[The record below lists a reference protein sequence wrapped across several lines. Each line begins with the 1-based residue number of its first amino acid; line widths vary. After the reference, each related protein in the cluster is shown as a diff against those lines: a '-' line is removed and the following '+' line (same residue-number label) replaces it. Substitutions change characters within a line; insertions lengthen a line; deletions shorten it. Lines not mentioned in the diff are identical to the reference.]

1 MRFHCWWLGMNS
13 CKQCMYIHLLVLSF
27 VLFQYCLFHL
37 TAKSSL
43 KERLGEGLYFLPP
56 AILYS
61 SRWDCDCRRERSLRL
76 RSAWLISAPVRS
88 AKILWYLDKSRLVIA
103 YLAHDYRLVVIS
115 CLLRFVI
122 SVQAF
127 SAAQYSHKL
136 RGVSSGRLIF
146 ISFWRILSLCKVE
159 WFTPYHIFFVITAA
173 VSIPF
178 RVPAFR

>member
-1 MRFHCWWLGMNS
+1 MYVHTPFSVKFCLIPILPFSILQPKVVWKRVWGRAFILSLLPS
-13 CKQCMYIHLLVLSF
+13 CIRHDEIVI
-27 VLFQYCLFHL
+27 
-37 TAKSSL
+37 A
-43 KERLGEGLYFLPP
+43 E
-56 AILYS
+56 
-61 SRWDCDCRRERSLRL
+61 ERSLRL